1 MANFVRPLGFILLGG
16 IAGAGAAYWLASE
29 TATAPASAEKK
40 PLYWVSPMDA
50 SFRSD
55 KPGKSPM
62 GMDLVPVYEDSGSA
76 DDSPGTVRVAPNI
89 VNNLGVRTDEAIRG
103 QLPSNIITVGYVQ
116 YNEDE
121 LYHMHPRVEG
131 WIEKLYVKS
140 EGDPVEKGKPVYT
153 LYSPTLV
160 NAQEELLLALDRKNP
175 RLIRAAEERLSS
187 LNVSDRLIRTLRQ
200 TREIGR
206 ASCRERV

>member
-1 MANFVRPLGFILLGG
+1 ML
-16 IAGAGAAYWLASE
+16 
-29 TATAPASAEKK
+29 
-40 PLYWVSPMDA
+40 
-50 SFRSD
+50 FRS

-200 TREIGR
+200 TRDVQRTITFYAPASGVIDVLNVREGAFVKPGDKVVSIGSLDEVWVIGEVFEDR
-206 ASCRERV
+206 KSVV